1 MPLLVKSLI
10 KFDNGYTMD
19 NLTSLAYI
27 RFLNLAKAIRELN
40 DFPALSPME
49 ESLLN
54 FVALAWHANK
64 KISVSETMHRSPQ
77 MSPSSVHRHLKALR
91 SKGFVRLQV
100 DERDNRIKFI
110 SYTQLSE
117 QYFSRLGQC
126 LDVKD
131 GA

>member
-1 MPLLVKSLI
+1 MH
-10 KFDNGYTMD
+10 
-19 NLTSLAYI
+19 TSP
-27 RFLNLAKAIRELN
+27 E
-40 DFPALSPME
+40 
-49 ESLLN
+49 
-54 FVALAWHANK
+54 
-64 KISVSETMHRSPQ
+64 

-91 SKGFVRLQV
+91 SKGFVELQV

-110 SYTQLSE
+110 SYTPLSE